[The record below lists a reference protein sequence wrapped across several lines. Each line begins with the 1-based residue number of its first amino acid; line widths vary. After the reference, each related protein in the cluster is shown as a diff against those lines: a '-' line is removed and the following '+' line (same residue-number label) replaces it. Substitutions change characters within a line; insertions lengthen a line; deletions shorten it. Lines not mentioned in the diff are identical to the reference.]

1 MDSVKKF
8 LEFPFIK
15 LSNDYGVNS
24 VSISNR
30 KRISLVLD
38 TVETLSN
45 EDEKEL
51 PNYINEYCNEK
62 LEYNSKERKFKIS
75 TDNELKYL
83 LYGIEQRF
91 YTTPFSKEKRLANS
105 IVGL

>member
-1 MDSVKKF
+1 M
-8 LEFPFIK
+8 
-15 LSNDYGVNS
+15 
-24 VSISNR
+24 
-30 KRISLVLD
+30 
-38 TVETLSN
+38 
-45 EDEKEL
+45 
-51 PNYINEYCNEK
+51 NEK